1 MTIYPLY
8 IYRQKTTNN
17 INMNDSSL
25 LIAFVVALSTLFG
38 TAIGGYLS
46 LLGTRRQEFLV
57 EIKKQHRN
65 ACEQIKAYYNLEMIY
80 SEAVAKQSGRPRET
94 VLKEFR
100 SQVEEADGVRPTW
113 TERDAQESINGFC

>member
-1 MTIYPLY
+1 MS
-8 IYRQKTTNN
+8 
-17 INMNDSSL
+17 MNDSSL
-25 LIAFVVALSTLFG
+25 LIAFVVALSTLVG
-38 TAIGGYLS
+38 TGIGGYLS

-80 SEAVAKQSGRPRET
+80 AEAVAKQSGRPSEA

-100 SQVEEADGVRPTW
+100 SHVEEADGVRPTW
-113 TERDAQESINGFC
+113 TEREAQESINRFC

>member
-1 MTIYPLY
+1 MTICPLY
-8 IYRQKTTNN
+8 ICRQKASSST
-17 INMNDSSL
+17 NMNDSSL
-25 LIAFVVALSTLFG
+25 LIAFVVALSTLVG

-46 LLGTRRQEFLV
+46 LLGTRRQEFVV

-80 SEAVAKQSGRPRET
+80 SEAVAKQSGRPSET

-100 SQVEEADGVRPTW
+100 SHVEEADGVRPTW
-113 TERDAQESINGFC
+113 TERDAQESINRFC

>member
-1 MTIYPLY
+1 MTVSPLVY
-8 IYRQKTTNN
+8 LPTKATNGMS
-17 INMNDSSL
+17 MNDSSL
-25 LIAFVVALSTLFG
+25 LIAFVVALSTLVG

-46 LLGTRRQEFLV
+46 LLGTRRQELLL

-80 SEAVAKQSGRPRET
+80 SEAVAKQSGRPSET

-100 SQVEEADGVRPTW
+100 SHVEEADGVRPTW
-113 TERDAQESINGFC
+113 TERDAQESINRFC

>member
-1 MTIYPLY
+1 MS
-8 IYRQKTTNN
+8 
-17 INMNDSSL
+17 MNDSSL
-25 LIAFVVALSTLFG
+25 LIASVVALSTLVG
-38 TAIGGYLS
+38 TCIGGYLS

-80 SEAVAKQSGRPRET
+80 SEAVAKQSGRPRDT

-100 SQVEEADGVRPTW
+100 SHVEEADGVRPTW
-113 TERDAQESINGFC
+113 TERDAQESINRFC

>member
-1 MTIYPLY
+1 
-8 IYRQKTTNN
+8 
-17 INMNDSSL
+17 MNDSSL

-80 SEAVAKQSGRPRET
+80 SEAVAQQSGRPRDT

-113 TERDAQESINGFC
+113 TERDAQESINRFC